1 MVRNDLLCH
10 ITNAASPVLQDTAW
24 VSMAVTDEERC
35 HCFHRL
41 IEEKAPGS
49 HAVEVSVVE
58 IYNNDI
64 RDLLS
69 KDPNAKHDVV
79 TGADGSLNFPTII
92 CKYVAAV

>member
-1 MVRNDLLCH
+1 MTV
-10 ITNAASPVLQDTAW
+10 IY
-24 VSMAVTDEERC
+24 EERC
-35 HCFHRL
+35 HCFLRL

-92 CKYVAAV
+92 CK

>member
-1 MVRNDLLCH
+1 MTV
-10 ITNAASPVLQDTAW
+10 IY
-24 VSMAVTDEERC
+24 EERC
-35 HCFHRL
+35 HCFLRL
-41 IEEKAPGS
+41 IEEKAPGG

-92 CKYVAAV
+92 CK